1 MNSMSS
7 KIQKPKIG
15 RPSVI
20 NEDTVR
26 KLEAS
31 LASGFGVSAACHYSG
46 ISTST
51 YYEHQALDKDF
62 SDKMSLAEDWSTF
75 RARQVILQA
84 INNGDIKA
92 AQWWL
97 ERKAKFEFAP
107 SKAA

>member
-1 MNSMSS
+1 MSS

-15 RPSVI
+15 RPSII

-31 LASGFGVSAACHYSG
+31 LASGFGVSAACYYSG
-46 ISTST
+46 VSRST
-51 YYEHQALDKDF
+51 YYEYLATNKDF
-62 SDKMSLAEDWSTF
+62 SDKMRMAEEWSTF

-84 INNGDIKA
+84 IDGGDIKA

-97 ERKAKFEFAP
+97 ERKSKAEFA
-107 SKAA
+107 SK

>member
-1 MNSMSS
+1 LYYILLCSD
-7 KIQKPKIG
+7 
-15 RPSVI
+15 RL
-20 NEDTVR
+20 T
-26 KLEAS
+26 
-31 LASGFGVSAACHYSG
+31 
-46 ISTST
+46 TSF
-51 YYEHQALDKDF
+51 A
-62 SDKMSLAEDWSTF
+62 LAEDWSTF